1 MLFIYKTQ
9 IVVFSYNNY
18 YYLTF
23 YSCIKKVGK
32 IAPPH
37 YISLHIKCY
46 LIVREPMRSIAQR
59 KPIQEVLRSW
69 S

>member
-23 YSCIKKVGK
+23 YSYIKKWG
-32 IAPPH
+32 
-37 YISLHIKCY
+37 
-46 LIVREPMRSIAQR
+46 R
-59 KPIQEVLRSW
+59 
-69 S
+69 